1 MILFSI
7 LKWLLGI
14 GIIFTNFIGSLG
26 TPDLD
31 FSWAD
36 DLINNLD
43 VVLFLFPLEQLEPLL
58 LCIFVFTSFRI
69 GCAIVNFLRKMIPFM

>member
-14 GIIFTNFIGSLG
+14 GILFTNFIGSLG
-26 TPDLD
+26 TPELD

-36 DLINNLD
+36 GLVETLD

-58 LCIFVFTSFRI
+58 LCVFVFTSFRI